1 MSIDMTK
8 KEGINMSTEKIN
20 VAKIF
25 GENVFNDTVMQER
38 LPKKVYIKLKKTI
51 EEGREL
57 DLETADVIAHEM
69 KEWAI
74 EKGATH
80 YTHWFLPLTGVTAE
94 KHDSFISAPQ
104 PSGKVLMSFS
114 GKELIK
120 GEPDASSFPSG
131 GLRATFEA
139 RGYTMWDCTSPAFVR
154 KDAAGA
160 ILCIPTAFCSYTGE
174 ALDQKTPLLRSME
187 AINAQALRLLRLFG
201 NTTSK
206 KVTPS
211 VGAEQEYFL
220 VDADKFLQRKDLIY
234 TGRTLF
240 GAMPPKGQEMDDHY
254 FGTIRQRIASFMK
267 DVNEELWKVGVT
279 AKTQHNEVAPAQHE
293 LAPIY
298 AEANIAVDHN
308 QIIMQ
313 TLKRVACQHGMK
325 CLLHE
330 KPFKGV
336 NGSGKH
342 NNWSLTTDDG
352 INMLDPGKTPHE
364 NIQFLLV
371 LTCILKAV
379 NRHADLLRESA
390 ADPGNDH
397 RLGANEAPPA
407 IVSVFLGE
415 QLEDVIEQLISAGEA
430 THSIKG
436 EKLATSVRTLPE
448 FTKDATDR
456 NRTSPFAFTGN
467 KFEFRMVG
475 SRDSVASA
483 NIVLNTIVAEAF
495 SEACDVLEK
504 ADDFQKAVH
513 DLIKEY
519 AVENQKIIF
528 NGDGYSEAWVEEAAR
543 RGLPNIRS
551 MVDAIP
557 ALVTDKSIDLF
568 AKFGVF
574 TKTELE
580 SRAEIHYE
588 NYSKAINIEA
598 RTMIDMA
605 RKQFLPAII
614 KYTRT
619 LADTVN
625 AVKEAGADASVQ
637 SETLAEITVLLK
649 EARAAL
655 MELEKVTGE
664 VAQLPDGPEKARA
677 YYEVVHPAM
686 DALRDPVDQLEMIVD
701 KEAWPMPSYGDL
713 IFEV

>member
-1 MSIDMTK
+1 MS
-8 KEGINMSTEKIN
+8 EAIN

-25 GENVFNDTVMQER
+25 GEDVFNDTVMQER
-38 LPKKVYIKLKKTI
+38 LPKKVYKDLKKTI
-51 EEGREL
+51 EEGKEL
-57 DLETADVIAHEM
+57 DLATADVIAHEM

-80 YTHWFLPLTGVTAE
+80 YTHWFQPLTGVTAE
-94 KHDSFISAPQ
+94 KHDSFISAPL
-104 PSGKVLMSFS
+104 PNGKVLMSFS

-139 RGYTMWDCTSPAFVR
+139 RGYTAWDCTSPAFVR
-154 KDAAGA
+154 HDAAGA
-160 ILCIPTAFCSYTGE
+160 TLCIPTAFCSYKGE
-174 ALDQKTPLLRSME
+174 ALDQKTPLLRSMQ
-187 AINAQALRLLRLFG
+187 AINEQSLRLLRLFG

-211 VGAEQEYFL
+211 VGPEQEYFL

-240 GAMPPKGQEMDDHY
+240 GAMPPKGQELDDHY
-254 FGTIRQRIASFMK
+254 FGTIRQRIAGFMK

-279 AKTQHNEVAPAQHE
+279 SKTQHNEVAPAQHE

-298 AEANIAVDHN
+298 AECNVALDHN
-308 QIIMQ
+308 HIVMQ

-330 KPFKGV
+330 KPFAGV

-342 NNWSLTTDDG
+342 DNWSLTTDNG
-352 INMLDPGKTPHE
+352 KNLLEPGKTPHE

-379 NRHADLLRESA
+379 DTHADLLRESA

-407 IVSVFLGE
+407 IISVFLGE
-415 QLEDVIEQLISAGEA
+415 QLEDVLEQLISTGEA
-430 THSIKG
+430 THSLKG
-436 EKLATSVRTLPE
+436 GKLQTGVDTLPDLA
-448 FTKDATDR
+448 KDATDR

-475 SRDSVASA
+475 SRDSIAGPNV
-483 NIVLNTIVAEAF
+483 VLNTIVAEAF

-504 ADDFQKAVH
+504 ADNFDEAVH
-513 DLIKEY
+513 DLIKKY
-519 AVENQKIIF
+519 ATEHQRVVFDGN
-528 NGDGYSEAWVEEAAR
+528 GYSDAWVEEAER

-551 MVDAIP
+551 MVEAIP
-557 ALVTDKSIDLF
+557 ALTTDKAINMF
-568 AKFGVF
+568 EKFKVF
-574 TKTELE
+574 TKAELE
-580 SRAEIHYE
+580 SRAEIKFESYA
-588 NYSKAINIEA
+588 KAINIEA

-605 RKQFLPAII
+605 SKQIIPAII
-614 KYTRT
+614 KYTKE
-619 LADTVN
+619 LADTVV

-637 SETLAEITVLLK
+637 AELLTEVSGLLAESKKALEALK
-649 EARAAL
+649 VVTDQAAAMEEGEDQARFYHS
-655 MELEKVTGE
+655 
-664 VAQLPDGPEKARA
+664 D
-677 YYEVVHPAM
+677 VVPAM
-686 DALRDPVDQLEMIVD
+686 EALRAPVDKLEMIVD